1 MAYLNVDGD
10 RRIYYEHYAG
20 DARAIVLIHGW
31 GASTRCWDTTLPALL
46 AAGHEVV
53 ALDVRAAGKSD
64 NDFADV
70 TIDATAS
77 DVIALIEATGLDR
90 PVINGWSAGG
100 GIAGEVAIR
109 LGDRSSGLVLTC
121 GASPRYTQG
130 PDWPHGGTLADI
142 EGTVAGIRADRAAG
156 FRGVA
161 GAVCAADSDVSPDA
175 VDWMWHQFMELG
187 VRGDDLLLSL
197 AEIDQR
203 DGLRALPVP
212 ALIFGGRQDL
222 FVPFDAT
229 KATADLI
236 PDARFVETPGGHAP
250 FLEVP
255 DLYRDELLAF
265 LAKVV

>member
-1 MAYLNVDGD
+1 MAYLSVDGD
-10 RRIYYEHYAG
+10 RSIYYEHHAG
-20 DARAIVLIHGW
+20 DRRAIVLIHGW
-31 GASTRCWDTTLPALL
+31 GASTRCWDGVLPALL

-64 NDFADV
+64 NDFSEITV
-70 TIDATAS
+70 DATAS
-77 DVIALIEATGLDR
+77 DVVALIEKTGLDR
-90 PVINGWSAGG
+90 PVVNGWSAGG

-109 LGDRSSGLVLTC
+109 LGDRCAGLVLTC
-121 GASPRYTQG
+121 GAAPRYTQG
-130 PDWPHGGTLADI
+130 DGWPHGGTRADI

-161 GAVCAADSDVSPDA
+161 GAVCAPESGVSADA

-203 DGLRALPVP
+203 AGFEALTVP
-212 ALIFGGRQDL
+212 ALLFGGEKDL
-222 FVPFDAT
+222 FVPHGAA
-229 KATADLI
+229 KAAAELI
-236 PDARFVETPGGHAP
+236 PDAKFVSFPGGHAP
-250 FLEVP
+250 FLEAP

-265 LAKVV
+265 LQKVA